1 MSLGS
6 IKKQRGQGMVG
17 FLVACVF
24 VLVPL
29 SVGMNYLSKVGDVR
43 HKSQEAARYATWER
57 TVWHQ
62 SSSDYNRKSDIEISR
77 EINQRVFSE
86 QDKVLDST
94 QDKRSVAVNSIT
106 LDSNLYA
113 WRDNERM
120 LAPPPAN
127 PNELNNLR
135 IRDRRAPG
143 NFSAALNRVATTMF
157 SLDRNGFYNSNV
169 QLKLFEKDSLFH
181 DPDLPVGPIDMNMTS
196 NNAMLVGTWNAN
208 GPSGIRRSVQ
218 RTVPTS
224 YLNTSAF
231 RTIRNMASRVG
242 FREIG
247 RFEPG
252 KVETEWIPCQRATG
266 GNRTGKRCS

>member
-1 MSLGS
+1 MNLNR
-6 IKKQRGQGMVG
+6 INKQRGQGMVG

-29 SVGMNYLSKVGDVR
+29 SVGMNYLSKVGDAR

-62 SSSDYNRKSDIEISR
+62 SNSSYNRKPDIDISR

-86 QDKVLDST
+86 QDKALDST
-94 QDKRSVAVNSIT
+94 QDKRSVAANTIT

-113 WRDNERM
+113 WRDRERM
-120 LAPPPAN
+120 LEPPTN
-127 PNELNNLR
+127 SRELNNLR
-135 IRDRRAPG
+135 IGDRRAPG
-143 NFSAALNRVATTMF
+143 NFSSVINRVATTMF
-157 SLDRNGFYNSNV
+157 GLDRNGFYNSNI
-169 QLKLFEKDSLFH
+169 QLNLFDKRDFFQNPNINLGNV
-181 DPDLPVGPIDMNMTS
+181 DLSITS
-196 NNAMLVGTWNAN
+196 NNAMLVGAWNAN
-208 GPSGIRRSVQ
+208 GPSGIRSSVQ

-242 FREIG
+242 FKEIG

-266 GNRTGKRCS
+266 GNRSKRCS